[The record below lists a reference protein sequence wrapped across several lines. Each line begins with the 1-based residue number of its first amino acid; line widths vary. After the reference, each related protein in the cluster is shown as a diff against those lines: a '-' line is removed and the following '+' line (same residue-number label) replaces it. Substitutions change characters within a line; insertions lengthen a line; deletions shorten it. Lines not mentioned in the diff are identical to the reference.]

1 MPAAWRSGCMCR
13 RPALFATTSW
23 KAHYYPALQHRTPR
37 HKSTQYSS
45 RWSGP
50 FTASRARFNPPG
62 SPARRHHSR
71 FSVRPHGWAKR
82 RRWHSCLLPLP
93 ILKPASTHCWPKD
106 RVTAGSDG
114 KLSAL
119 SVTDTYTW
127 NAPETSIQSKSF
139 YRPPLIRK
147 SQNPELRKLIPLPH
161 LDLLKHQLIPTLY
174 YDTTISSEHQ
184 PECDHVTSQYSAVML
199 CRHLAHIH

>member
-37 HKSTQYSS
+37 HKSTQYSQQVIWTLHS
-45 RWSGP
+45 IQSQIQP
-50 FTASRARFNPPG
+50 
-62 SPARRHHSR
+62 SR
-71 FSVRPHGWAKR
+71 FPSKTTPLSLQRQTSRLGLKTTVTLLPAPPPNPKTCLHTLLAKR
-82 RRWHSCLLPLP
+82 QGYSR
-93 ILKPASTHCWPKD
+93 
-106 RVTAGSDG
+106 GSDG

-139 YRPPLIRK
+139 YRPSLIQKITESRAQK
-147 SQNPELRKLIPLPH
+147 AY
-161 LDLLKHQLIPTLY
+161 LKWK
-174 YDTTISSEHQ
+174 
-184 PECDHVTSQYSAVML
+184 
-199 CRHLAHIH
+199 